1 MMYRT
6 KSLQFNFLMN
16 SILTLSSII
25 FPLITFPYVSRILLP
40 EGVGKVSLATSV
52 VSYFS
57 LIAQLG
63 IPTYGI
69 RVCAKVRDNKEE
81 LVSCT
86 QELLIINIIM
96 SVISYIGYFSMVFL
110 IDKLANEKCLYIV
123 MSTTILLN
131 SIGIEWLYKGLEQY
145 TYITIRSIAFK
156 ILALIALFLFVHQ
169 RSDYVL
175 YGAISVLA
183 ASLSN
188 VLNFINARKYI
199 FQRSYRKLQFRRHLN
214 AILIFFAMSCA
225 TTIYTHLDTIMI
237 GFMNTDADVGYYN
250 SAIKIKQFLVSI
262 VTSLGAVLLPRSS
275 YYIETN
281 QLDNFKK
288 VSQKAL
294 RFVFVVGI
302 PMTIYF
308 ILFAKPCIYLLS
320 GEAFTKSILPM
331 QILMPT
337 VLFIGLSNLLGMQML
352 VPLGKEI
359 HILYSEVLGAVT
371 DFIINI
377 ILIPQYSSAGAAVG
391 TLIAEF
397 VVLLYQY
404 IILQDIVG
412 KMFRGISYGKL
423 IIAAILSAVIS
434 MSILQFEFNYFFTL
448 CISAGLFGIIYFS
461 ILILS
466 KEKFV
471 LEILNEVAIKI
482 HTKE

>member
-214 AILIFFAMSCA
+214 AILIFFCNVMCHYD
-225 TTIYTHLDTIMI
+225 IYP
-237 GFMNTDADVGYYN
+237 
-250 SAIKIKQFLVSI
+250 S
-262 VTSLGAVLLPRSS
+262 
-275 YYIETN
+275 
-281 QLDNFKK
+281 
-288 VSQKAL
+288 
-294 RFVFVVGI
+294 
-302 PMTIYF
+302 
-308 ILFAKPCIYLLS
+308 
-320 GEAFTKSILPM
+320 
-331 QILMPT
+331 
-337 VLFIGLSNLLGMQML
+337 
-352 VPLGKEI
+352 
-359 HILYSEVLGAVT
+359 
-371 DFIINI
+371 
-377 ILIPQYSSAGAAVG
+377 
-391 TLIAEF
+391 
-397 VVLLYQY
+397 
-404 IILQDIVG
+404 
-412 KMFRGISYGKL
+412 
-423 IIAAILSAVIS
+423 
-434 MSILQFEFNYFFTL
+434 
-448 CISAGLFGIIYFS
+448 
-461 ILILS
+461 
-466 KEKFV
+466 
-471 LEILNEVAIKI
+471 
-482 HTKE
+482 

>member
-1 MMYRT
+1 MYIT
-6 KSLQFNFLMN
+6 NSLQFNFFMN

-25 FPLITFPYVSRILLP
+25 FPLITFPYISRILLP
-40 EGVGKVSLATSV
+40 EGMGKVSLATSV

-96 SVISYIGYFSMVFL
+96 SVISYVGYFSMVFL

-169 RSDYVL
+169 QSDYVL

-199 FQRSYRKLQFRRHLN
+199 FKRSYRKLQFKRHFS

-225 TTIYTHLDTIMI
+225 TTVYTHLDTIMI
-237 GFMNTDADVGYYN
+237 GFMNTDVDVGYYN
-250 SAIKIKQFLVSI
+250 SAIKIKQLLVSI

-275 YYIETN
+275 YYIEAN

-320 GEAFTKSILPM
+320 GEAFIKSILPM

-352 VPLGKEI
+352 VPLGKEV

-377 ILIPQYSSAGAAVG
+377 VLIPKYSSAGAAVG

-461 ILILS
+461 VLIFF

-471 LEILNEVAIKI
+471 LEILNEIAIKI
-482 HTKE
+482 HSTQ

>member
-1 MMYRT
+1 MYRT
-6 KSLQFNFLMN
+6 KSLQFNFFMN

-25 FPLITFPYVSRILLP
+25 FPLITFPYISRILLP
-40 EGVGKVSLATSV
+40 EGMGKVSLATSV

-96 SVISYIGYFSMVFL
+96 SVISYVGYFSMVFL

-169 RSDYVL
+169 QSDYVL

-199 FQRSYRKLQFRRHLN
+199 FKRSYRKLQFKRHFS

-225 TTIYTHLDTIMI
+225 TTVYTHLDTIMI
-237 GFMNTDADVGYYN
+237 GFMNTDVDVGYYN
-250 SAIKIKQFLVSI
+250 SAIKIKQLLVSI

-275 YYIETN
+275 YYIEAN

-320 GEAFTKSILPM
+320 GEAFIKSILPM

-352 VPLGKEI
+352 VPLGKEV

-377 ILIPQYSSAGAAVG
+377 VLIPKYSSAGAAVG

-461 ILILS
+461 VLIFF

-471 LEILNEVAIKI
+471 LEILNEIAIKI
-482 HTKE
+482 HSTQ